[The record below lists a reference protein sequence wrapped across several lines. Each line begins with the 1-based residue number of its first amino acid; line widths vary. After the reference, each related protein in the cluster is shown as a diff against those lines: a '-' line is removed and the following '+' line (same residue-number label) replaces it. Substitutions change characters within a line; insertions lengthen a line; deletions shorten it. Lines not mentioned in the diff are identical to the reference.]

1 MLTSAPLSRECV
13 RLERE
18 RACSCACVLECKVG
32 SEWERER
39 ERERERARSKC
50 RVWKKAKILASKF
63 VDQWQPIDRTQQ
75 LSQKDGRC
83 VFPGRGKINKSLNF
97 EFASKPDSFT
107 DNKNDRKVL
116 LKEGP
121 VICVN
126 DDSDEGVVCVIF
138 RRRCRDAFRRLLE
151 PTLALQRR
159 RRRWRRRPGSE
170 PAAHRRRLWRLRTG
184 TLSGQTEIKVWT
196 LERESY
202 RYFRNIIEA

>member
-1 MLTSAPLSRECV
+1 MPCVKKSENSRFQVC
-13 RLERE
+13 
-18 RACSCACVLECKVG
+18 
-32 SEWERER
+32 
-39 ERERERARSKC
+39 RS
-50 RVWKKAKILASKF
+50 VAADWSNTTVVAKR
-63 VDQWQPIDRTQQ
+63 RT
-75 LSQKDGRC
+75 LR
-83 VFPGRGKINKSLNF
+83 FPGSGKNQSVA
-97 EFASKPDSFT
+97 EFRVCIEPDSFT

-159 RRRWRRRPGSE
+159 RRRRWRRPGSE

>member
-1 MLTSAPLSRECV
+1 M
-13 RLERE
+13 
-18 RACSCACVLECKVG
+18 
-32 SEWERER
+32 
-39 ERERERARSKC
+39 
-50 RVWKKAKILASKF
+50 
-63 VDQWQPIDRTQQ
+63 
-75 LSQKDGRC
+75 
-83 VFPGRGKINKSLNF
+83 
-97 EFASKPDSFT
+97 
-107 DNKNDRKVL
+107 L

-159 RRRWRRRPGSE
+159 RRRRWRRPGSE

-202 RYFRNIIEA
+202 RYFRKIIEAYISGWPRICLNNILNYFWYIRKSVLWHKKIPAQLTFFNFSFLTYFFRKLNPRTNNETFS